1 MTTDVARPLHRS
13 SGDGWTLETYDSD
26 GVTVYAMT
34 GEFDFAVS
42 AELRRLTEEHPPSS
56 GLAVA
61 DMTEVRFCDSSCLQ
75 VLLRLA
81 RRLREGDGRF
91 AIATSVRAVVRPVTL
106 LRLEDLMPVHP
117 TVEAACAELARR
129 S

>member
-42 AELRRLTEEHPPSS
+42 AKLRQVIEENPPSS

-61 DMTEVRFCDSSCLQ
+61 DMTGVRFCDSSCLQ

-81 RRLREGDGRF
+81 QRLGRSDGRF
-91 AIATSVRAVVRPVTL
+91 AIATSVHAVVRPVTL
-106 LRLEDLMPVHP
+106 LRLEDLMPLHP
-117 TVEAACAELARR
+117 TVEAARTALAAR